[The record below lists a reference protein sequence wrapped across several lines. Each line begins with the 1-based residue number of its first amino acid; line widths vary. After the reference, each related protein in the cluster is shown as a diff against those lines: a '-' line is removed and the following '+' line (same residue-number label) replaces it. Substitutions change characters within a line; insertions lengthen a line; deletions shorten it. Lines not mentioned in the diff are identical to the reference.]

1 MIKKKYKRVF
11 SINLQ
16 PGYRNFTV
24 KDLQEL
30 KGKKKLTQ
38 ILVSDALEASAAEE
52 AGIDL
57 ILAKPDEN
65 VPLIR
70 KAAPKTFM
78 TVAIPFIKFSSKEN
92 IVKKALELAEL
103 GADSIHCGSW
113 NLNFMKYL
121 NEFKIPFQGHAGLVP
136 RRSTWI
142 GGVRAFGKNA
152 NEASRLLSDIKDIED
167 TGAWGVEVECV
178 PEEIL
183 GEITKETKL
192 LTLSIGS
199 GKKSDVQFLFAED
212 ILGCSS
218 IDTPRHAKM
227 YANFNKLNEQI
238 QKERVNAFKKFDSE
252 VKKGIF
258 PQKKHSISIDKIEL
272 NNFKKLLRD
281 KKGN

>member
-1 MIKKKYKRVF
+1 MNKKYKRVF

-16 PGYRNFTV
+16 PGYRNYTV
-24 KDLQEL
+24 KDLQDL

-38 ILVSDALEASAAEE
+38 ILVSNASEASAAEE

-70 KAAPKTFM
+70 KAASKTFM
-78 TVAIPFIKFSSKEN
+78 TVAIPFIKYSSKEK
-92 IVKKALELAEL
+92 IVKKALELVEL

-142 GGVRAFGKNA
+142 GGVRAFGKNSS
-152 NEASRLLSDIKDIED
+152 EALKLLSDIKDIED

-178 PEEIL
+178 PEDIL

-199 GKKSDVQFLFAED
+199 GKRSDVQFLFAED

-227 YANFNKLNEQI
+227 YANFNKLNAEI
-238 QKERVNAFKKFDSE
+238 QKERIKAFKKFASE
-252 VKKGIF
+252 VKNGTF
-258 PQKKHSISIDKIEL
+258 PSKKHSIPIENNEL
-272 NNFKKLLRD
+272 NNFKKLLRS
-281 KKGN
+281 KKYN

>member
-1 MIKKKYKRVF
+1 MIKKYKRVF

-16 PGYRNFTV
+16 PGYRNYTV
-24 KDLQEL
+24 KDLKDI

-38 ILVSDALEASAAEE
+38 ILVSDEKEASAAEE
-52 AGIDL
+52 AGTDL
-57 ILAKPDEN
+57 LLAKPDHN
-65 VPLIR
+65 VPYIR
-70 KAAPKTFM
+70 KAAPKTFL
-78 TVAIPFIKFSSKEN
+78 TVSVPFIKYSSKED
-92 IVKKALELAEL
+92 IVKKALELIEL

-152 NEASRLLSDIKDIED
+152 EEATQLMNDIKDIEN

-178 PEEIL
+178 PEDIL
-183 GEITKETKL
+183 GEITNNTKL

-199 GKKSDVQFLFAED
+199 GKKGDVQFLFAED

-227 YANFNKLNEQI
+227 YANFNKLNAQI
-238 QKERVNAFKKFDSE
+238 QNERKKAFKKFNLE
-252 VKKGIF
+252 VKNGSF
-258 PQKKHSISIDKIEL
+258 PSKKHSISIDKKEL
-272 NNFKKLLRD
+272 NNFRKLMLIEKD
-281 KKGN
+281 N